1 MRTVA
6 IIGTGFVADL
16 YAASLRTFPDIQVVA
31 CYDKDAE
38 RLQRF
43 CAHWQLPA
51 VDSIDAV
58 LTGPATL
65 VLNLTNPHAHFEVS
79 RQLLEAG
86 KHVYSEKP
94 LSMRMEDAVVL
105 HALAKARGLQIAS
118 APCSL
123 LSEAAQTLRL
133 AVEQG
138 RIGVPKLVYAELDDD
153 YISQAP
159 LTKWKSESGTP
170 WPIED
175 ELVVGCTLE
184 HAGYYLTW
192 LMAMFGPVRT
202 TVSASA
208 GLADVSGLTS
218 AETAPDYS
226 SATLFF
232 ESGVVARLT
241 CSILAPH
248 DHRIRVIGDR
258 GVASVTESWDNRAA
272 VKVRT
277 RHVIR
282 RRMINSPIARKVPS
296 PAFTRHPAVKR
307 RGAASMNFMLGPAEM
322 LDAIAAGREARQA
335 GDFALHLTEV
345 SLAIQSAGENTG
357 AQHMTTRF
365 TPSPVTH
372 WAGQRTSVQES

>member
-16 YAASLRTFPDIQVVA
+16 YAASLRTFPDITVVA

-43 CAHWQLPA
+43 CAYWHLPA
-51 VDSIDAV
+51 VDSLAA
-58 LTGPATL
+58 LLASEATL
-65 VLNLTNPHAHFEVS
+65 VLNLTNPHAHFEIS
-79 RQLLEAG
+79 RRALEAG

-94 LSMRMEDAVVL
+94 LSTAFADAVTL
-105 HALAKARGLQIAS
+105 HQLAKDRGLQIAS

-123 LSEAAQTLRL
+123 LSEAAQTLRM

-138 RIGVPKLVYAELDDD
+138 RIGVPKLIYAELDDD

-208 GLADVSGLTS
+208 GLADVSALTS
-218 AETAPDYS
+218 AATAPDYS

-248 DHRIRVIGDR
+248 DHHMRVIGDR
-258 GVASVTESWDNRAA
+258 GVASVAEAWNNRAP
-272 VKVRT
+272 VRIRT

-282 RRMINSPIARKVPS
+282 RRMINSPVARKVAPA
-296 PAFTRHPAVKR
+296 AFTRHPSVKR
-307 RGAASMNFMLGPAEM
+307 RGAAAMNFMLGPAEM
-322 LDAIAAGREARQA
+322 LDAIAAGREAVQA

-345 SLAIQSAGENTG
+345 SLAIQSAGETTG
-357 AQHMTTRF
+357 AQQMTTSFVQPPLTRW
-365 TPSPVTH
+365 S
-372 WAGQRTSVQES
+372 GQRTGQ